1 MRGGA
6 IVLKVAGRKVQLCCT
21 TKRAENW
28 LKRAKSKVFG
38 PTNTFFCQ
46 KVGDLWG
53 TSPLPPFAEFFHTKW
68 QIWVVPRPP
77 SPLYGQNPPNSY
89 WNIPFS
95 NTNSEK
101 KCGFSVCWSRL
112 VPLLLLIV
120 VGCGWTLWEWG
131 YRKAIKY
138 RFPRANR
145 SLGLL
150 DTPLTS
156 WRYLVILWNVAV
168 LGIWFTIS
176 ILYDVKLMLV

>member
-1 MRGGA
+1 MNPKFFTLLIWIWPKLLMMNATCKILSNLR
-6 IVLKVAGRKVQLCCT
+6 V
-21 TKRAENW
+21 EN
-28 LKRAKSKVFG
+28 LLR
-38 PTNTFFCQ
+38 
-46 KVGDLWG
+46 
-53 TSPLPPFAEFFHTKW
+53 
-68 QIWVVPRPP
+68 
-77 SPLYGQNPPNSY
+77 
-89 WNIPFS
+89 
-95 NTNSEK
+95 TNSEK

-168 LGIWFTIS
+168 FGIWFKIS
-176 ILYDVKLMLV
+176 VLYVDVKPMLVQKEKCKLCWDIRITDKTDQYRNYVKRN